1 MAGRKLRSGRFD
13 ADTTSFL
20 IVVAV
25 IAMEL
30 LFISALTGAETAYF
44 ALLPIVF
51 AVSYL
56 VVFVQITGDVAAR
69 QAGMRL
75 KRSRYTDAMEFLRA
89 GSIFAFAA
97 GIVLSIFCS
106 ILGSFTAEKII
117 GSHEAALVLY
127 ALIPTLVFGGQLG
140 NLKGF
145 LECSGLTFVTRL
157 GMYILAGSSV
167 LFSILFGIRGSHY
180 GDKVGALLRYD
191 GYRGVY
197 AAAGLVAGISTGV
210 FITFLYYFVLS
221 MMVGRRV
228 LDREDYL
235 GIDNEERLSELVRY
249 YALKLLPESVPGL
262 IPFLAF
268 AADFKMSFSE
278 NAGKKMTL
286 DAMSGFA
293 GVTVPVLCIAS
304 LVCAMFFTGLV
315 SLLQQDFLKEKKR
328 SLRLRLSMTLRLS
341 AYLSIPVCLF
351 LFGSAKPIVQIFR
364 RGLNNAAREG
374 AVLSLKTGCMIP
386 FLLSTAVLMVFFYY
400 GCYYREIVTIS
411 ACTSFV
417 VQTIVM
423 FLLVR
428 FTGLGIMSFSLSLTV
443 FAMTCLLTA
452 FILGR
457 RELLRLTDT
466 SFFVDYGM
474 ILAASVVSS
483 IPVILTN
490 DFMTDEIIPVGGVIL
505 QLIIF
510 IPLYWIISIMVR
522 AADLKNIRRVPGG
535 SYVLAIA
542 RLLRMW

>member
-197 AAAGLVAGISTGV
+197 AAAGLVAGISV
-210 FITFLYYFVLS
+210 IT
-221 MMVGRRV
+221 
-228 LDREDYL
+228 
-235 GIDNEERLSELVRY
+235 EERLIGVRR
-249 YALKLLPESVPGL
+249 YAQSDLTS
-262 IPFLAF
+262 AF
-268 AADFKMSFSE
+268 ANTVISLLDVVPVFFMIGIGIFLQIR
-278 NAGKKMTL
+278 KKNPNMFL
-286 DAMSGFA
+286 SGF
-293 GVTVPVLCIAS
+293 
-304 LVCAMFFTGLV
+304 
-315 SLLQQDFLKEKKR
+315 
-328 SLRLRLSMTLRLS
+328 
-341 AYLSIPVCLF
+341 
-351 LFGSAKPIVQIFR
+351 
-364 RGLNNAAREG
+364 
-374 AVLSLKTGCMIP
+374 
-386 FLLSTAVLMVFFYY
+386 
-400 GCYYREIVTIS
+400 
-411 ACTSFV
+411 
-417 VQTIVM
+417 
-423 FLLVR
+423 
-428 FTGLGIMSFSLSLTV
+428 
-443 FAMTCLLTA
+443 
-452 FILGR
+452 
-457 RELLRLTDT
+457 
-466 SFFVDYGM
+466 
-474 ILAASVVSS
+474 
-483 IPVILTN
+483 
-490 DFMTDEIIPVGGVIL
+490 FMTTIL
-505 QLIIF
+505 
-510 IPLYWIISIMVR
+510 S
-522 AADLKNIRRVPGG
+522 
-535 SYVLAIA
+535 
-542 RLLRMW
+542 